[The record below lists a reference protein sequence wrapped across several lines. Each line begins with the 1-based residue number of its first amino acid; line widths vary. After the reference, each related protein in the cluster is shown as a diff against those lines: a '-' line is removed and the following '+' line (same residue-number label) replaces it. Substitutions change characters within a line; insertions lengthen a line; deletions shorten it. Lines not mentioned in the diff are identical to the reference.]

1 MRILT
6 IILLFIPISLLAQE
20 IEWPDLSTFKYV
32 SGRVAKEA
40 DISNQSAIFVLKN
53 EGKYIGTPIKIVLP
67 QYAIYTDGETNQK
80 SKVVIIQAESAQGM
94 NMYGAID
101 IRNGKGVVSIDTDF
115 KLLGQK
121 IDK

>member
-1 MRILT
+1 MRILA
-6 IILLFIPISLLAQE
+6 IILLLIPISLLAQE
-20 IEWPDLSTFKYV
+20 TKWPDLSAFKHV
-32 SGRVAKEA
+32 TGRVAKEA
-40 DISNQSAIFVLKN
+40 DIANQSAIFVLKN
-53 EGKYIGTPIKIVLP
+53 EGKYIGTPIHIALP

-80 SKVVIIQAESAQGM
+80 SKVVIIQAESAHGM

-101 IRNGKGVVSIDTDF
+101 IRSGKGIVSTDTDF